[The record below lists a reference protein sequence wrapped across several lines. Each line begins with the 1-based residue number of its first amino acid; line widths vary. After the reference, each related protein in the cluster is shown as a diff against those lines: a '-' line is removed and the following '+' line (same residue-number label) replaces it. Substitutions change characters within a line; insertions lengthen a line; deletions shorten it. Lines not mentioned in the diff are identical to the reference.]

1 MNWIEH
7 NINKICRQN
16 AGTATW
22 WFTNERS
29 SQDEKKNIIGKLFYE
44 MRMQIGLFQP
54 KFGSN
59 MNKPKC
65 WVENVI

>member
-1 MNWIEH
+1 MQALQLGGLQMRGAL
-7 NINKICRQN
+7 KM
-16 AGTATW
+16 
-22 WFTNERS
+22 
-29 SQDEKKNIIGKLFYE
+29 KKNITGKLFYE

>member
-29 SQDEKKNIIGKLFYE
+29 SQDGKKISQESYSMKCACKLGCFNPNLG
-44 MRMQIGLFQP
+44 QI
-54 KFGSN
+54 
-59 MNKPKC
+59 
-65 WVENVI
+65 